1 MTCTEISVIPQLGPT
16 CWFNA
21 ILMSSFYS
29 QLLRLLLINKTSK
42 TWIDKQG
49 NEKSIFKF
57 FKTILKH
64 SYDTKD
70 KKIIKQFNRIKPD
83 ELLLHILNKNNS
95 ALLSYLIKTDNL
107 AWHSNYIYEFLKFLN
122 VNVLYLT
129 YMNNKK
135 IIANF
140 DRKLSKLK
148 KDFFTFSDEVYEEK
162 FDEISNAINGPDVII
177 FEHYDLYKDP
187 SLVHFYDMILK
198 KNTRNNVYDI
208 ELIYDL
214 KHDIFKDL
222 IDLKEEIDFR
232 GNIYKLDS
240 ILLNDY
246 DSRHV
251 IAGITCN
258 NEKYVYNG
266 WNIETTDPSFASNK
280 KDYIEE
286 PCKLMKYDWNIN
298 NTNEFCLNAKDCK
311 LDKITDRS
319 DLCFSFNKGLRLL
332 IYVKISPITS
342 SSLSSL
348 SSSSFKSFSPSLK
361 EELKKTLKN
370 EIDNIDE
377 IEIDKRLDKID
388 PNKIKL
394 PLELKRKI
402 ILYNLY
408 DKNKIDHHHIN
419 VDIKKYV
426 HETYDFDKLFEKN
439 KLKLGHFYLPDEINK
454 DIHRINFYKHFQLDF
469 SHFDENIYDIIKSK
483 LRLTPITD
491 ISKYDSTKIMNING
505 ENYDI
510 QTLFYYYFIV
520 HLETTFDNIIN
531 NKIEIDLRDLKKIY
545 ESQISLDE
553 IINNKDIISDLKKIF
568 KFNKNIEQIIDYK
581 LIVKLFGIEF
591 ISLYLTKEK
600 RTLEDLIKFLNDSN
614 ESDKKRIVSLFNVLN
629 LVSNN
634 ISNIE
639 ELIEFLNKQ
648 FGKKIGGKS
657 RIIKRLLKIY
667 KY

>member
-1 MTCTEISVIPQLGPT
+1 MTCNDISVIPQFGPT

-42 TWIDKQG
+42 TWIDGKKSG
-49 NEKSIFKF
+49 NSIFNF
-57 FKTILKH
+57 FKTILTN

-70 KKIIKQFNRIKPD
+70 KKIIKQFNEISPD

-107 AWHSNYIYEFLKFLN
+107 GWHSNYIYEFLKFLN

-129 YMNNKK
+129 YMTNKK

-140 DRKLSKLK
+140 DRRLSKLK
-148 KDFFTFSDEVYEEK
+148 KDYFTFSDKAYEEK
-162 FDEISNAINGPDVII
+162 FDEIYEAINEPDVII
-177 FEHYDLYKDP
+177 FEHYDLYKDS
-187 SLVHFYDMILK
+187 SLVHFYDMISE
-198 KNTRNNVYDI
+198 KNTRNKVYDI
-208 ELIYDL
+208 ELTYDL

-232 GNIYKLDS
+232 GKKYKLDS

-251 IAGITCN
+251 IAGITCD

-266 WNIETTDPSFASNK
+266 WNVKTSEPLFTPDK
-280 KDYIEE
+280 KYHMYE

-298 NTNEFCLNAKDCK
+298 NTNEFCLNTKECK
-311 LDKITDRS
+311 LDKIIDRS

-342 SSLSSL
+342 TSSSQLLSSP
-348 SSSSFKSFSPSLK
+348 FKNFSPNTK
-361 EELKKTLKN
+361 EELKVTLKN
-370 EIDNIDE
+370 EV
-377 IEIDKRLDKID
+377 DKID
-388 PNKIKL
+388 EKEIDERLNKINPYNIKL

-408 DKNKIDHHHIN
+408 DKNKIEHNHIN
-419 VDIKKYV
+419 IDIKNYV
-426 HETYDFDKLFEKN
+426 DATYDFDKLFEKN

-454 DIHRINFYKHFQLDF
+454 DILRINFYKHFQLDF
-469 SHFDENIYDIIKSK
+469 SNFDENIDDIIKTK
-483 LRLTPITD
+483 LKLTPITD
-491 ISKYDSTKIMNING
+491 MSKYDSTKIMNING

-520 HLETTFDNIIN
+520 HLDTTFDNVIN
-531 NKIEIDLRDLKKIY
+531 NTIEIDLKKIY

-553 IINNKDIISDLKKIF
+553 IINNKDIITNLKKIF
-568 KFNKNIEQIIDYK
+568 KFNKNINQIIDYK

-600 RTLEDLIKFLNDSN
+600 RTLEDLIKVLNDFNKSN
-614 ESDKKRIVSLFNVLN
+614 KETIIHLFNELN
-629 LVSNN
+629 LLTSN

-639 ELIEFLNKQ
+639 ELIKFLNKE
-648 FGKKIGGKS
+648 FGGKHGEIMK
-657 RIIKRLLKIY
+657 RKRLLKIY
-667 KY
+667 KHKH